1 MNILVLLTAMYYLSM
16 PCHSKHVPLSP
27 SDSASDAPTAVI
39 VEAVAVAV
47 AVAVMTASAA
57 VTTEHIPLFYP
68 PSAPFWSCS
77 MPSGVSS
84 GMPCS
89 SPFLYLSCFVLP
101 NVRERD
107 STWYSANKIL
117 EVSLCMRWRSQ
128 IIIIAVTLSRH
139 DSRTDTP

>member
-77 MPSGVSS
+77 MPSG
-84 GMPCS
+84 GKFGDALLIPI
-89 SPFLYLSCFVLP
+89 PLF
-101 NVRERD
+101 
-107 STWYSANKIL
+107 IL
-117 EVSLCMRWRSQ
+117 LCT
-128 IIIIAVTLSRH
+128 AEC
-139 DSRTDTP
+139 SRTRQHLVQREQNPGGVALYEVALTNHYHRRHPFTS